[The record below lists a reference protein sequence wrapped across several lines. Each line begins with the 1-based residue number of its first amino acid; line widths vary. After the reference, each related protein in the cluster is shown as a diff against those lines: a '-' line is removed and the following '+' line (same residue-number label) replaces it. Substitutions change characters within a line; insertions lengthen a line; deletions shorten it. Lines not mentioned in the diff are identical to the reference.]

1 MKQENNKEL
10 IFKKYQCELDDEII
24 KCYDYSVE
32 YWGDK
37 DFNKKSFFEIIK
49 SMKESTYPLPLFERF
64 KKFRNINSQAR
75 TLEKYQLR
83 YGIEEGTK
91 KFNEYRNKQAI
102 SNSYE
107 YKKEKYGWT
116 KEQFNKYNQSRAVTL
131 DNLILKY
138 GIEEGTKK
146 FNEYCEKQ
154 KYVGCD
160 INYFINKYGEE
171 DGRIKYKEILD
182 KKIKGLMKI
191 LNVGVSKLEKQILNS
206 LYSEEYEFYVNC
218 VVDEIKNRD
227 VYINDLNYQFY
238 LYSEKYNKKFYYD
251 GCILDKKIL
260 IEIHGDFWH
269 YNKRNKHIIN
279 AFAKDKEIIISIK
292 NRLWRDKA
300 KIEIA
305 NDSGFVVYT
314 IWELDWKLHSKEIIE
329 HFKKWVKMNPTNNY
343 STENTYG
350 NKTE

>member
-1 MKQENNKEL
+1 
-10 IFKKYQCELDDEII
+10 
-24 KCYDYSVE
+24 
-32 YWGDK
+32 
-37 DFNKKSFFEIIK
+37 
-49 SMKESTYPLPLFERF
+49 
-64 KKFRNINSQAR
+64 
-75 TLEKYQLR
+75 
-83 YGIEEGTK
+83 
-91 KFNEYRNKQAI
+91 
-102 SNSYE
+102 
-107 YKKEKYGWT
+107 
-116 KEQFNKYNQSRAVTL
+116 
-131 DNLILKY
+131 
-138 GIEEGTKK
+138 
-146 FNEYCEKQ
+146 
-154 KYVGCD
+154 
-160 INYFINKYGEE
+160 
-171 DGRIKYKEILD
+171 
-182 KKIKGLMKI
+182 MKI
-191 LNVGVSKLEKQILNS
+191 LNAGVSKLEKQILNS

-227 VYINDLNYQFY
+227 IYINDLNYQFY

-279 AFAKDKEIIISIK
+279 AFAKEKEIIISIK